1 MTKPYVIRPGDTVR
15 VVNSKFVRRVGYPL
29 VWFDLV
35 EEVESDPRT
44 WQAWNLLR
52 GRLAPS
58 TELALVVR
66 EKLPADFIKA
76 IARLRVAERGFG
88 GRERSLH
95 YCKEPEPS
103 HQVGRMWTADQPPD
117 ATGMDSYVYGRRH
130 VKTGTHFPP
139 GGDHEDYWPG
149 GLADM
154 KVHTLL
160 TLAWG
165 EIEVCNVELVSKGKM
180 YTFTTQRQVRSAFWK
195 AHPTLQRKR
204 IPNYS
209 GNGTMHTTDTRC
221 AFTDWIDGLSKNG
234 EISQDLAQRVTL

>member
-1 MTKPYVIRPGDTVR
+1 MTKPYIIRPGDTVR

-35 EEVESDPRT
+35 DEVESDPRT
-44 WQAWNLLR
+44 WQAWNTLT

-76 IARLRVAERGFG
+76 IARQRVAERGFG
-88 GRERSLH
+88 GRERTLH
-95 YCKEPEPS
+95 YCTGEPVKPGCLWS
-103 HQVGRMWTADQPPD
+103 RDNPPD
-117 ATGMDSYVYGRRH
+117 VTGQTAYVYGRRH
-130 VKTGTHFPP
+130 VKTGTHFPA

-160 TLAWG
+160 SLAWG

-209 GNGTMHTTDTRC
+209 GNGTMHVTDTRC
-221 AFTDWIDGLSKNG
+221 AFTDWIDSLSKNG

>member
-35 EEVESDPRT
+35 DEVESDPRT
-44 WQAWNLLR
+44 WQAWNVLR

-76 IARLRVAERGFG
+76 IARQRVAERGFG
-88 GRERSLH
+88 GRERTLH

-103 HQVGRMWTADQPPD
+103 HRVGCMWTADQPPD
-117 ATGMDSYVYGRRH
+117 AAGMESYVYGARR
-130 VKTGTHFPP
+130 VKTGTYYPP

-154 KVHTLL
+154 RVHTLIEL
-160 TLAWG
+160 FWG
-165 EIEVCNVELVSKGKM
+165 WIEVCNVELVSKGKM

-195 AHPTLQRKR
+195 AHPTLDRKR

-209 GNGTMHTTDTRC
+209 GNGTMYTTDVRC
-221 AFTDWIDGLSKNG
+221 AFTDWIDGLSKDG
-234 EISQDLAQRVTL
+234 QISQDLAQRVTL